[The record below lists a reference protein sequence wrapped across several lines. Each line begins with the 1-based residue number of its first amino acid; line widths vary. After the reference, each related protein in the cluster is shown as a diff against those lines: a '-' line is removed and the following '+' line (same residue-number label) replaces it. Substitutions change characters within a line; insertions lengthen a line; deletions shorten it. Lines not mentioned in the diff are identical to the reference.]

1 MVWLFKRGNEELNV
15 ESRLDRN
22 TFEFVVT
29 QRFTNGLS
37 QTERFDTFERCHARL
52 IALDHRLQTDS
63 WRNSGLPLSA
73 PVATEIGPAASDG
86 VLEWLDPLR
95 DPRWTAF
102 VADTPGSSV
111 FQTCEWLRAL
121 QREYAYEPIVL
132 GVTDRHTGALRSG
145 LVLCRI
151 ETSLRQRALVSL
163 PFSDHCALLAGSADD
178 RALLLTTLRD
188 EQRSGRWHSVELR
201 LRAPISEIEPAFST
215 SQSYF
220 LHTLDLS
227 GGPDIIA
234 ARFHKNHVLRKIR
247 RSEREGLRCVE
258 GGDSELL
265 KAFYALLV
273 STRRRH
279 GLPPQPL
286 EWFEAVLSCLK
297 RRAAIRVAYKGTTP
311 VAAVVTLTHRGT
323 VTYKYGASDETW
335 HSLGGMQL
343 LLWKTIEDASARG
356 FSELDM
362 GRSAMD
368 QAGLVAFK
376 DHWGTTRET
385 LTYVTCPRPN
395 QIRARLVRG
404 TLGVARWVLS
414 HSPRSALVRLGRAF
428 YHHAG

>member
-1 MVWLFKRGNEELNV
+1 MVWLYKRANEELNV
-15 ESRLDRN
+15 ESRLDQN

-37 QTERFDTFERCHARL
+37 ESERFDTFERCQARL

-63 WRNSGLPLSA
+63 WTNSGLPLSA
-73 PVATEIGPAASDG
+73 PMGAEIGPASSDG

-95 DPRWTAF
+95 DPRWASF
-102 VADTPGSSV
+102 VAETPGSSV
-111 FQTCEWLRAL
+111 FQTCEWLGAL
-121 QREYAYEPIVL
+121 QHEYAYEPIAL
-132 GVTDRHTGALRSG
+132 GVSDRHTGALRSA

-151 ETSLRQRALVSL
+151 ETSLRQRTLVSL
-163 PFSDHCALLAGSADD
+163 PFSDHCSLLAESADD

-201 LRAPISEIEPAFST
+201 MPGPISGIEPAFSA
-215 SQSYF
+215 SQRYF

-227 GGPDIIA
+227 GGPDSVM
-234 ARFHKNHVLRKIR
+234 ARFHKNHVRRKIR

-258 GGDSELL
+258 GHDRELL
-265 KAFYALLV
+265 TAFYTLLV
-273 STRRRH
+273 RTRRRH

-286 EWFEAVLSCLK
+286 EWFEAILSGLK
-297 RRAAIRVAYKGTTP
+297 GRAAIRVAYKGTTP
-311 VAAVVTLTHRGT
+311 VAAVVTLAHRGT

-362 GRSAMD
+362 GRSSID
-368 QAGLVAFK
+368 QFGLVAFK
-376 DHWGTTRET
+376 DHWGTTREN
-385 LTYVTCPRPN
+385 LTYVTCPRPSP
-395 QIRARLVRG
+395 IRAGLTRA

-414 HSPRSALVRLGRAF
+414 HSPGTALVRLGRAF